1 MQTATVLKGAV
12 RAERLDNPQDFI
24 GPILERVKKEHIQK
38 KYNIQEWT
46 DSADFLHQLAIL
58 KGKLRKGGEPDTL
71 GVAKS
76 MINDW
81 QRVRWQFT

>member
-1 MQTATVLKGAV
+1 MLKGAV

-24 GPILERVKKEHIQK
+24 EAILTRVKKEHIQK
-38 KYNIQEWT
+38 KYAIQEW
-46 DSADFLHQLAIL
+46 SSAADFLHKLGLL

-81 QRVRWQFT
+81 QRVR